1 MLSWPPPL
9 LLLQF
14 TIFKNCDLPLQV
26 DAIANTLVTR
36 R

>member
-1 MLSWPPPL
+1 MLTWPPLSL
-9 LLLQF
+9 LPQF